1 MGINAKSMGIFQFY
15 CLLAYFIPVLIL
27 GALAVYKFEIYR
39 RLFASEDM
47 GITFEE
53 VMMAIFMWPVG
64 VLFFIIEELRNGTS
78 NPRQ

>member
-1 MGINAKSMGIFQFY
+1 MGIFQFY

-27 GALAVYKFEIYR
+27 GYLALYKFEIYR
-39 RLFASEDM
+39 RLFFTEDM

-53 VMMAIFMWPVG
+53 VMMVVFIWPIG
-64 VLFFIIEELRNGTS
+64 LLFFIIESIINGTS